1 MSGQAAQQG
10 QSGAQQTSAR
20 TRPVIAID
28 GPAGAGKSTLA
39 AHLARRFGFLNLE
52 TGAMYRALALKAIQ
66 NDFAFDDEAPLL
78 ALAEETRIDLAPH
91 SEGNRVLLDGVDV
104 SRRIR
109 EADVTSAASQ
119 VSVHPHIRAWMVER
133 QRALGA
139 QGGVVMEGRDI
150 GTAVFPDAEV
160 KIFLDAAPEVR
171 GSRRFRQAAP
181 GEPGDGRKEP
191 APATSDE
198 DRAARQAV
206 LDEMRERDR
215 RDRSRAESPLRAA
228 DDAVIIDST
237 AMTLDDVLARA
248 EAIVLGH
255 LPTSLTAGACPEPAG
270 PAAVSAEW
278 PGNSTENAPL
288 PVQYA
293 LC

>member
-1 MSGQAAQQG
+1 MSEQRMEHEQSAA
-10 QSGAQQTSAR
+10 SATRR

-39 AHLARRFGFLNLE
+39 AHLARRFGLLNLE

-66 NDFAFDDEAPLL
+66 NDFAFDDEEPLL
-78 ALAEETRIDLAPH
+78 ALAKETRIDLKPH
-91 SEGNRVLLDGVDV
+91 TDGNRVLLDGTDV

-171 GSRRFRQAAP
+171 GSRRFRQVAP
-181 GEPGDGRKEP
+181 GDLGDGRKEP
-191 APATSDE
+191 VLASAGSALE
-198 DRAARQAV
+198 SEEERIARQAI

-237 AMTLDDVLARA
+237 AMSLDQVLAQAEDIVRA
-248 EAIVLGH
+248 H
-255 LPTSLTAGACPEPAG
+255 LPAG
-270 PAAVSAEW
+270 
-278 PGNSTENAPL
+278 
-288 PVQYA
+288 
-293 LC
+293 